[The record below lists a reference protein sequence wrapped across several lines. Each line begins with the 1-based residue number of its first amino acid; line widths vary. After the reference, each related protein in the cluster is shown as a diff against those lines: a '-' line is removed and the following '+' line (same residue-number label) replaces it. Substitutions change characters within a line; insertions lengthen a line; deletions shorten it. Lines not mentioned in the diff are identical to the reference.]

1 MKKNMQLLRAMS
13 EIRPQYIEDA
23 GERTAKTGGITM
35 RWRIAGGAAIAACF
49 AVSAAVLM
57 PGVQNALRDT
67 AASAESPAVQTEET
81 TLPAET
87 TAALMRTA
95 EENETTAAA
104 ETALTETDYAASA
117 LTLTTAETALLAEN
131 PVTEALTVQTAAAV
145 QTEAQTEAAVQTEAP
160 AVTTLAET
168 SAPRTTLETVY
179 DYEKENAYREDNWEY
194 LEPLLEQIKENMKT
208 SDAENDNMV
217 FCHLVVPD
225 SLLQQSYAEGYEAHS
240 REQYDYLCEL
250 LGDTVYRIDDSS
262 LVCDGALI
270 KMCAL
275 DYITEEE
282 MIAYGDLVFFEGGSL
297 PDEIIAISNDP
308 EFLRRCSEL
317 SDEFFAK
324 VQSEAYIRWRNY
336 SSILIENRHAGPI
349 VYKPE
354 FEDPNEYLFNLMFC
368 WEKE

>member
-57 PGVQNALRDT
+57 PGVQNALRET

-104 ETALTETDYAASA
+104 ETALTEADYAAPA

-160 AVTTLAET
+160 AVTTLAVT
-168 SAPRTTLETVY
+168 SAPRTTSHTVY
-179 DYEKENAYREDNWEY
+179 DPEADRAY
-194 LEPLLEQIKENMKT
+194 
-208 SDAENDNMV
+208 
-217 FCHLVVPD
+217 
-225 SLLQQSYAEGYEAHS
+225 YEAHS
-240 REQYDYLCEL
+240 DVMDAIYEEVREGMEVEREGGEFHMIAAPRYLVLQSYEEGIEAHTREQYDYLREQ
-250 LGDTVYRIDDSS
+250 LGDTVYRIDDDYMM
-262 LVCDGALI
+262 CDGYLVD
-270 KMCAL
+270 MCAL
-275 DYITEEE
+275 GYITEEE
-282 MIAYGDLVFFEGGSL
+282 MFAYGDLVAYEGGRL
-297 PDEIIAISNDP
+297 PDEIIAISEDP
-308 EFLRRCSEL
+308 EFLRRADELFSEIWSAKK
-317 SDEFFAK
+317 SDAW
-324 VQSEAYIRWRNY
+324 YRMMNY
-336 SSILIENRHAGPI
+336 NSAIENTHFAAYDNDDLTLWPHSIYLNDENI
-349 VYKPE
+349 VAMVCY
-354 FEDPNEYLFNLMFC
+354 
-368 WEKE
+368 W

>member
-57 PGVQNALRDT
+57 PGVQNALRES
-67 AASAESPAVQTEET
+67 AASAESPAVQTE
-81 TLPAET
+81 ET

-104 ETALTETDYAASA
+104 ETALTETDYAAPA

-145 QTEAQTEAAVQTEAP
+145 QTEAP

-168 SAPRTTLETVY
+168 SAPRTTSETVNDPAKDEAFYEENKEKLAPMYEEIENLITPVEENVEYHLLALPRKLLDKSY
-179 DYEKENAYREDNWEY
+179 D
-194 LEPLLEQIKENMKT
+194 
-208 SDAENDNMV
+208 
-217 FCHLVVPD
+217 
-225 SLLQQSYAEGYEAHS
+225 EGYEAHT
-240 REQYDYLCEL
+240 REQYDYLCAQ
-250 LGDTVYRIDDSS
+250 LGDVSYRIDDCYTT
-262 LVCDGALI
+262 CDSFLS

-282 MIAYGDLVFFEGGSL
+282 MFAYGDLVAYEGGRL
-297 PDEIIAISNDP
+297 PDEIIAISENS
-308 EFLRRCSEL
+308 EFLRRCGEL
-317 SDEFFAK
+317 GNEIWKAGRKSDAWYRMLNYDLAFGQTHGQADDKGELVNQPNPVADD
-324 VQSEAYIRWRNY
+324 YIY
-336 SSILIENRHAGPI
+336 A
-349 VYKPE
+349 VV
-354 FEDPNEYLFNLMFC
+354 FC
-368 WEKE
+368 W

>member
-95 EENETTAAA
+95 EENETAAAA
-104 ETALTETDYAASA
+104 ETALTETDYAAPA

-145 QTEAQTEAAVQTEAP
+145 QTEAP

-168 SAPRTTLETVY
+168 SAPRTTSETVNDPAKDEAFYEENKEKLAPMYEEIENLITPVEENVEYHLLALPRKLLDKSY
-179 DYEKENAYREDNWEY
+179 D
-194 LEPLLEQIKENMKT
+194 
-208 SDAENDNMV
+208 
-217 FCHLVVPD
+217 
-225 SLLQQSYAEGYEAHS
+225 EGYEAHT
-240 REQYDYLCEL
+240 REQYDYLCAQ
-250 LGDTVYRIDDSS
+250 LGDVSYRIDDCYTT
-262 LVCDGALI
+262 CDSFLS

-282 MIAYGDLVFFEGGSL
+282 MFAYGDLVAYEGGRL
-297 PDEIIAISNDP
+297 PDEIIAISENS
-308 EFLRRCSEL
+308 EFLRRCGEL
-317 SDEFFAK
+317 GNEIWKAGRKSDAWYRMLNYDLAFGQTHGQADDKGELVNQPNPVADD
-324 VQSEAYIRWRNY
+324 YIY
-336 SSILIENRHAGPI
+336 A
-349 VYKPE
+349 VV
-354 FEDPNEYLFNLMFC
+354 FC
-368 WEKE
+368 W

>member
-57 PGVQNALRDT
+57 PGVQNALRET

-104 ETALTETDYAASA
+104 ETALTETDYAAPA

-145 QTEAQTEAAVQTEAP
+145 QTEAQTEAP

-168 SAPRTTLETVY
+168 SAPRTTSETVN
-179 DYEKENAYREDNWEY
+179 DPAKDEAFYEENKEKLAPMYEE
-194 LEPLLEQIKENMKT
+194 IKNLITPVEENM
-208 SDAENDNMV
+208 EY
-217 FCHLVVPD
+217 HLLALPRK
-225 SLLQQSYAEGYEAHS
+225 LLDKSYDEGYEAHT
-240 REQYDYLCEL
+240 REQYDYLCAQ
-250 LGDTVYRIDDSS
+250 LGDVSYRIDDCYTT
-262 LVCDGALI
+262 CDSFLS

-282 MIAYGDLVFFEGGSL
+282 MFAYGDLVAYEGGRL
-297 PDEIIAISNDP
+297 PDEIIAISENS
-308 EFLRRCSEL
+308 EFLRRCGEL
-317 SDEFFAK
+317 GNEIWKAGRKSDAWYRMLNYDLAFGQTHGQADDKGELVNQPNPVADD
-324 VQSEAYIRWRNY
+324 YIY
-336 SSILIENRHAGPI
+336 A
-349 VYKPE
+349 VV
-354 FEDPNEYLFNLMFC
+354 FC
-368 WEKE
+368 W

>member
-57 PGVQNALRDT
+57 PGVQNALRET

-104 ETALTETDYAASA
+104 ETALTETDYAAPA

-145 QTEAQTEAAVQTEAP
+145 QTEAL
-160 AVTTLAET
+160 AVTTLVET
-168 SAPRTTLETVY
+168 SVPRTTSETVY
-179 DYEKENAYREDNWEY
+179 NIEEGEAVLEAAWDKMGIDEILAESDSVDPEEEY
-194 LEPLLEQIKENMKT
+194 
-208 SDAENDNMV
+208 
-217 FCHLVVPD
+217 HLIAVPD
-225 SLLQQSYAEGYEAHS
+225 KILQKAYADGYEARS
-240 REQYDYLCEL
+240 RELYDRLKAD
-250 LGDTVYRIDDSS
+250 LGDTVYHMDDSFECTYK
-262 LVCDGALI
+262 LLPF
-270 KMCAL
+270 MCAF
-275 DYITEEE
+275 DYITEAE
-282 MIAYGDLVFFEGGSL
+282 MFEYADTVANGGKL
-297 PDEIIAISNDP
+297 PNEVIAISESS
-308 EFLRRCSEL
+308 EFLQRYLYMGTIEVLNAHRSKAFYRMLDYEHAFETLYGDKEL
-317 SDEFFAK
+317 PNEPKPVEDDYLF
-324 VQSEAYIRWRNY
+324 
-336 SSILIENRHAGPI
+336 PI
-349 VYKPE
+349 V
-354 FEDPNEYLFNLMFC
+354 C
-368 WEKE
+368 HWETVTD